1 MGFEPQTF
9 RPTVRSANHCATR
22 AGVVVYYSFVVFCWL
37 LLLLLFWEYYNGFV
51 ARHKHLLL
59 RTQIPIPITTTTTT
73 TTIYRIHPSG
83 KLSCYST
90 SYIKAQPKIE
100 FKYSLGLLLLLH
112 LLLLLL
118 LLLPYMK
125 LGSQGTLLILR
136 RLFWL
141 WKWLL
146 CSKLK
151 TVHGMTSQE
160 LSRVVG
166 AAHSVH

>member
-22 AGVVVYYSFVVFCWL
+22 AGVVVVYSFVFLFVCW
-37 LLLLLFWEYYNGFV
+37 LLLLFWEYYNGFV

-59 RTQIPIPITTTTTT
+59 RTQIPIPITTT

-118 LLLPYMK
+118 LYINP
-125 LGSQGTLLILR
+125 GSQGTLLILR